1 MSQDSS
7 NIDTGKDSLTEYKDD
22 SSHSV
27 REGIRSIPWYKDQ
40 FLATVIIVVFAAD
53 QLSKYVVSQTLSLY
67 ESWPTEGLLRFT
79 HGTNSGTVWGLFPD
93 ATLVLTV
100 LSFIAIA
107 MLYYFYRSHAIQSK
121 YLRFA
126 IGLQLGGAVG
136 NLADRIRLGEVID
149 FIDVGWWPI
158 FNLADSSIVVG
169 IFILMTVVWFG
180 SDRQTESTSETDTD
194 SGVGV

>member
-1 MSQDSS
+1 M
-7 NIDTGKDSLTEYKDD
+7 
-22 SSHSV
+22 
-27 REGIRSIPWYKDQ
+27 
-40 FLATVIIVVFAAD
+40 
-53 QLSKYVVSQTLSLY
+53 
-67 ESWPTEGLLRFT
+67 
-79 HGTNSGTVWGLFPD
+79 
-93 ATLVLTV
+93 
-100 LSFIAIA
+100 
-107 MLYYFYRSHAIQSK
+107 QSK

-158 FNLADSSIVVG
+158 FNLADSSIVIG

-180 SDRQTESTSETDTD
+180 SDRQTESTAETDTD